1 MAKRFFHLPLLV
13 SLKWLT
19 IYPLG
24 LNKRAPMTPKIMAAD
39 IPALVTSNI
48 PVMTPIKPCS
58 SASAIAP
65 CTNEFPKL
73 VIGTVAPAPAKS
85 MSGSYRPNP
94 SKTAPATT
102 SVVRVCAVVN
112 INTSNIMCPM
122 TQIRP
127 LTTKAQKKAIGYQL
141 LLQEKR
147 HTQCRGSNYSAEWL
161 KESEAPQWQQ
171 LEFDSTFFVQ
181 SNLISIHT

>member
-1 MAKRFFHLPLLV
+1 MAKPFLYLPLLV

-94 SKTAPATT
+94 SKTAPARSEEHT
-102 SVVRVCAVVN
+102 SELQSRGHIVC
-112 INTSNIMCPM
+112 
-122 TQIRP
+122 R
-127 LTTKAQKKAIGYQL
+127 L
-141 LLQEKR
+141 LLETKKQHR
-147 HTQCRGSNYSAEWL
+147 L
-161 KESEAPQWQQ
+161 
-171 LEFDSTFFVQ
+171 
-181 SNLISIHT
+181 